1 MKESFAALF
10 TPRYK
15 KRTIV
20 MSLIYLVSIIGQWSG
35 SIYVPT
41 AITQIALR
49 QGSTAM
55 DAARLASYSGMVLA
69 IGTVIGCLIA
79 PILAEKYGRK
89 ATMAMFM
96 ALLTVTT
103 AVSFGWAFFLTMN
116 ALETFF
122 IMTFLLGLAGANF
135 AMYTLW
141 LPELYATSSRGSG
154 MGFVSSV
161 GRFFGVA
168 MIFIVAAGVE
178 HFGNIG
184 TPIALTSIVLFLGLF
199 LIPLAVETKGQPLPH

>member
-1 MKESFAALF
+1 
-10 TPRYK
+10 
-15 KRTIV
+15 
-20 MSLIYLVSIIGQWSG
+20 
-35 SIYVPT
+35 
-41 AITQIALR
+41 
-49 QGSTAM
+49 
-55 DAARLASYSGMVLA
+55 
-69 IGTVIGCLIA
+69 
-79 PILAEKYGRK
+79 
-89 ATMAMFM
+89 
-96 ALLTVTT
+96 VTT

-122 IMTFLLGLAGANF
+122 VMTFLLGLAGANF

-154 MGFVSSV
+154 MGFVSSI

-199 LIPLAVETKGQPLPH
+199 LIPLAPETKGQPLPH